1 MSVLIVTIFLLTSFF
16 LYQNKKK
23 EETEGFW
30 RNLFAIIS
38 LKVVDYFCKG
48 TPTKVVMAFLRCA
61 FGIYTAVSVGYPT
74 VKALYT
80 SDGTKDFFE
89 IMLSWDD
96 VNWTFTLIFMAIIAV
111 VVIAYFICN
120 RYESKSIR
128 HIEQTTETINET
140 TMESSRK
147 LDKAI

>member
-1 MSVLIVTIFLLTSFF
+1 MSVLIVTILLLTSFF

-38 LKVVDYFCKG
+38 LKVVDYYCKG
-48 TPTKVVMAFLRCA
+48 TPTKVVMAFLRGA
-61 FGIYTAVSVGYPT
+61 FGIYTAASLGYPT

-80 SDGTKDFFE
+80 NDGTKEFFE
-89 IMLSWDD
+89 ILLSWDD
-96 VNWTFTLIFMAIIAV
+96 VNWFFTLIFLIIIAA
-111 VVIAYFICN
+111 VVIAYLICN

-128 HIEQTTETINET
+128 HIEETADTINET
-140 TMESSRK
+140 YARGTGH
-147 LDKAI
+147 